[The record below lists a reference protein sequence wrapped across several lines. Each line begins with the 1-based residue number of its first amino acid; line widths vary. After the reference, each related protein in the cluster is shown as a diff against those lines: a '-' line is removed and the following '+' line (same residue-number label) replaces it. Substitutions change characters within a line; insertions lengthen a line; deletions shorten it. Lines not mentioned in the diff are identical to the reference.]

1 MQAEKKQLADQYALL
16 DLKQKLL
23 AEQYSMGHASSAH
36 ASAGT
41 RLLLLLL
48 QEHVCRTSLNRH

>member
-1 MQAEKKQLADQYALL
+1 VLRVDAVCCMQAEKKQLADQYALL

-23 AEQYSMGHASSAH
+23 AEQYSIGHASSAL

-41 RLLLLLL
+41 RTLCCCL
-48 QEHVCRTSLNRH
+48 